1 MTLHSE
7 NTRLEIHNPR
17 VLNNALQTRHELQMR
32 RVLLK
37 ADIGRQL
44 AIPIHEGESNNL
56 LIFPIL
62 SILKLANKAVTE
74 SSLVNE
80 KRQWLAGSS
89 TRRRSSHHYW
99 IRREKKRNT
108 SYLLAFGA
116 VVAAASVRFH
126 VWFVAGW
133 VHAFV
138 CQADHAFAYLL

>member
-32 RVLLK
+32 RVLLN

-56 LIFPIL
+56 LILPIL
-62 SILKLANKAVTE
+62 SILKLANKAVAE

-80 KRQWLAGSS
+80 KKAMVSRLFNTAEIFPSLLDKAREEEEYELPAGLRGCCRGRLRAISCMV
-89 TRRRSSHHYW
+89 RCG
-99 IRREKKRNT
+99 
-108 SYLLAFGA
+108 LGA
-116 VVAAASVRFH
+116 CICLP
-126 VWFVAGW
+126 G
-133 VHAFV
+133 
-138 CQADHAFAYLL
+138 